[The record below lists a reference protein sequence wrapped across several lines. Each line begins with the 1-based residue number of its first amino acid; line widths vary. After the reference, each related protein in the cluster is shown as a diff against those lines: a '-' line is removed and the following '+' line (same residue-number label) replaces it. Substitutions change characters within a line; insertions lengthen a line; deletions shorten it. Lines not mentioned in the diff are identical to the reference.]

1 MSFLEA
7 NEKIA
12 EKVVGAHKAIEKT
25 VVGGY
30 KATENAAVSGFN
42 TISDKFIGAFLQR
55 IMKQLRKQ
63 RPACLKWTLINLTH
77 LRVMTSKQE

>member
-12 EKVVGAHKAIEKT
+12 EKVVGAHKTIEKT

-30 KATENAAVSGFN
+30 KTTEKAAVSGFN
-42 TISDKFIGAFLQR
+42 TISDKFIGAFFTKDNETVEEAKAR
-55 IMKQLRKQ
+55 MSKMDINQL
-63 RPACLKWTLINLTH
+63 NS
-77 LRVMTSKQE
+77 SKGDDK

>member
-1 MSFLEA
+1 MSFIEA

-30 KATENAAVSGFN
+30 KATEKAAVTVFN
-42 TISDKFIGAFLQR
+42 KVSDKFIGAFFTKDNETVEEAKAR
-55 IMKQLRKQ
+55 M
-63 RPACLKWTLINLTH
+63 
-77 LRVMTSKQE
+77 SKMDFNQPSSPKNEDE

>member
-42 TISDKFIGAFLQR
+42 TISDKFIGAFFTKDNETVEEAKAR
-55 IMKQLRKQ
+55 M
-63 RPACLKWTLINLTH
+63 
-77 LRVMTSKQE
+77 SKMDFNQPNSSKGGDK

>member
-30 KATENAAVSGFN
+30 KATEKAAVSDFN
-42 TISDKFIGAFLQR
+42 TISDKFIGAFFTKDNETVEEAKAR
-55 IMKQLRKQ
+55 MSKMDFNH
-63 RPACLKWTLINLTH
+63 PNL
-77 LRVMTSKQE
+77 SKGDDK